1 MCCTATAGGALAA
14 RVAGGT
20 PQSSG
25 PKKPLLDQCVE
36 IKAHI
41 DKFNTARAELGEE
54 ASEMNGLVT
63 WETKCAEAKSEME
76 ASVAEAIKEGA
87 AAIEAAMKFNPCGRG
102 DEDSWKSGLD
112 ANSGWKDVVRE
123 IESCFWSKPG
133 AIHAIETNV
142 VLNDGTWH
150 HVVVTWSSQNGNV
163 VLYKDGAKVFDS
175 LENDGEPYRKGV
187 EMERSGVVMVGN
199 VPLSMTQCNLSPI
212 SQPCNIL
219 PNTGLIGAVQNIRMY
234 TEVLGSKGAVDDFLW
249 PYFDHSNL
257 QLKLYWRSIVSTFVN
272 GNYNATINNLAIGNL
287 KRQSIA
293 EINAHVGITSMQ
305 GVAPLETSTIR
316 SPCVEDDIWYF
327 TAPSIFLGDF
337 KNKMYNGRLQFQM
350 LSPSNSGY
358 ERTRTGMVYVTG
370 ADGVTIANS
379 VSGFIAPSAGKW
391 TSYTI
396 PFREDQG
403 WSYYETGEAITFKNF
418 RHVLS
423 NLTSVQIRGDD
434 RVCSNQG
441 EGQEAVY
448 VQNIYYEVE
457 P

>member
-1 MCCTATAGGALAA
+1 MGVLNGSGYIATAKNISDFPTVDISVTMWIRTTDVSQAGTLLSFSPISPSNTSLLKSKDGSEVPYYEFAILDQRSV
-14 RVAGGT
+14 RVAVR
-20 PQSSG
+20 
-25 PKKPLLDQCVE
+25 DHV
-36 IKAHI
+36 
-41 DKFNTARAELGEE
+41 D
-54 ASEMNGLVT
+54 MT
-63 WETKCAEAKSEME
+63 WRY
-76 ASVAEAIKEGA
+76 
-87 AAIEAAMKFNPCGRG
+87 P
-102 DEDSWKSGLD
+102 
-112 ANSGWKDVVRE
+112 
-123 IESCFWSKPG
+123 
-133 AIHAIETNV
+133 AIETNV

-293 EINAHVGITSMQ
+293 EINAHVGIT
-305 GVAPLETSTIR
+305 
-316 SPCVEDDIWYF
+316 
-327 TAPSIFLGDF
+327 
-337 KNKMYNGRLQFQM
+337 
-350 LSPSNSGY
+350 
-358 ERTRTGMVYVTG
+358 
-370 ADGVTIANS
+370 IANS

-418 RHVLS
+418 RNVLS